1 MCYLMHFDLI
11 SSRIQSVFQPY
22 FGQVQGSLRTHFL
35 LKKRLFTY
43 KNTGLLGL
51 CSTRGG
57 GGGGGWC
64 VFHSLT
70 RRSVNLDY
78 SNFGQ
83 DVLWEK
89 MNILRQKIRIKLI
102 MASL

>member
-1 MCYLMHFDLI
+1 MHFDLI
-11 SSRIQSVFQPY
+11 SSRVQSVFQPY
-22 FGQVQGSLRTHFL
+22 FGQVQGSLRAHFL

-43 KNTGLLGL
+43 KHTGLLGL
-51 CSTRGG
+51 CSTRGRG

-89 MNILRQKIRIKLI
+89 MNILRQKIRIKLM

>member
-11 SSRIQSVFQPY
+11 SSRIQSVFQLY
-22 FGQVQGSLRTHFL
+22 FWSGPGEFKGSFFIEKNVYSPISTPGFL
-35 LKKRLFTY
+35 A
-43 KNTGLLGL
+43 
-51 CSTRGG
+51 CVARGG
-57 GGGGGWC
+57 RGGVGC

-89 MNILRQKIRIKLI
+89 MNILLQKIRIKSI